1 MKAPV
6 EYCKNKSLR
15 ATYIA
20 FNLNISGIN
29 LQHFYI
35 SCKASLNKVIE
46 ALQEIGY
53 RVNKEKKKAIIFN
66 NVMKD
71 QERQRGI
78 SYKRGSIKRDT
89 LKSEMECKG
98 GKGFIKPKK

>member
-1 MKAPV
+1 
-6 EYCKNKSLR
+6 
-15 ATYIA
+15 
-20 FNLNISGIN
+20 
-29 LQHFYI
+29 
-35 SCKASLNKVIE
+35 
-46 ALQEIGY
+46 
-53 RVNKEKKKAIIFN
+53 
-66 NVMKD
+66 MKD